1 MTTINFGD
9 DNTKVSFKF
18 KQKTTGQRDNDGT
31 KKVEKIMPLQHLSNF
46 WRTLEMPLINYKIN
60 LILTWFENSVISPNT
75 NANQSTTTTITDTIL
90 ISTNDNAK
98 LLQQIE
104 ISFQK

>member
-9 DNTKVSFKF
+9 ANTKVSLKF

-46 WRTLEMPLINYKIN
+46 RRTLEMPLINYKIN

-75 NANQSTTTTITDTIL
+75 NANQSTTTITDTIL

-98 LLQQIE
+98 LLQQL
-104 ISFQK
+104 K